1 MKRTGYRLKT
11 MARKNARSS
20 FDELIGILG
29 KWLCFEELFDETRQS
44 IFTAETT
51 FWMFLAQVFAADG
64 ACREVLRKY
73 QAWRALTGK
82 KEISPN
88 TGGYCQ
94 ARARLPLC
102 DMRTVHERLVDRI
115 NEESPLQPWCGH
127 PVIVVDGSSV
137 SMPDTPENQERYPQ
151 PSPQKQ
157 GCGFPVMRIVV
168 YFALSSGIILDVA
181 KSALNVGEAAL
192 SRSLWDM
199 LKSGDVLLTDRGFC
213 SYADIYYLGSRN
225 VDCVMRSHQRRSIGV
240 KKVKQ
245 MSSSDR
251 LVHWCKTKCCPKWLS
266 KAQWN
271 ALPDILLLREI
282 KVTVATPG
290 FRTQNV
296 TVVTTLLDHKQFPE
310 EAFAE
315 LYRRRWLAE
324 LFLRDIKIAM
334 NMDVLR
340 CKTPDMVDK
349 ELYMHLIAYNLVRA
363 LMLQAAAKKQRAPL
377 RLSFKGTVA
386 TVRQWAPLMASASL
400 FEPLYQQMLDA
411 MLNAIA
417 GDPVPERPD
426 RAEPRARKRR
436 PKNYQLLT
444 KPRREF
450 RECPHRSK
458 YVKA

>member
-1 MKRTGYRLKT
+1 MIRPGHRLK
-11 MARKNARSS
+11 MVVQNHARSS
-20 FDELIGILG
+20 FDELVGLFG
-29 KWLCFEELFDETRQS
+29 EWLCFEGLFDEARQRT
-44 IFTAETT
+44 FTAETT
-51 FWMFLAQVFAADG
+51 FWMFLSQVFSADG

-73 QAWRALTGK
+73 QAWRALKGK
-82 KEISPN
+82 KDISSQ

-94 ARARLPLC
+94 ARARMPLH
-102 DMRTVHERLVDRI
+102 DVQAVHQRLAQRI
-115 NEESPLQPWCGH
+115 TEEFPSQLWQGRS
-127 PVIVVDGSSV
+127 VTVVDGSSV
-137 SMPDTPENQERYPQ
+137 SMPDTPENQQRYPQ
-151 PSPQKQ
+151 PTSQEQ

-181 KSALNVGEAAL
+181 KSALNVGETAL
-192 SRSLWDM
+192 SRTLWDM
-199 LKSGDVLLTDRGFC
+199 LKSGEVLLTDRGFC
-213 SYADIYYLGSRN
+213 SYADVYYLSVRN
-225 VDCVMRSHQRRSIGV
+225 VDCVMRNHQRRSRGV
-240 KKVKQ
+240 NRVKQ
-245 MSSSDR
+245 LSPTDR
-251 LVHWCKTKCCPKWLS
+251 LVHWVKSKACPRWLS
-266 KAQWN
+266 KQQWDTM
-271 ALPDILLLREI
+271 PDTLLLREI
-282 KVTVATPG
+282 RITVTTPG
-290 FRTQNV
+290 FRTQNI
-296 TVVTTLLDHKQFPE
+296 TVVTTLLDHRQFPE

-363 LMLQAAAKKQRAPL
+363 LMLQAATKKQVSPL
-377 RLSFKGTVA
+377 QLSFKGTVA
-386 TVRQWAPLMASASL
+386 TVRQWAPLMVSTSL
-400 FEPLYQQMLDA
+400 SECLYKHMFDA
-411 MLNAIA
+411 MLNAIVR
-417 GDPVPERPD
+417 DPVPERPD